1 MKSSA
6 TRLSKPKQRSAKSYS
21 LKGILVKSFF
31 CRFLNSLIILGAFTL
46 SVFSQNSEKG
56 IVVNVVQK
64 SPDRAST
71 VQTPEFY
78 LNGYRKAL
86 NGQVLMYH
94 SSHPDAQAA
103 LLVRAQRETQSIS
116 WETDTLRAP
125 VAGDFYNLI
134 WLAGLE
140 QAGWGENKPS
150 HKFELSINGEHWFTF
165 KNYRDSTAKNWTV
178 AGKNGAELSFKA
190 STVDKYGDLFG
201 YMYLKLPVKDFKPGS
216 PLVMRIDGED
226 AGSMDWYMAFEYAFN
241 FTPRLRVEPVLL
253 KGPGH
258 SKQVLRLSLDNLND
272 GRTVEILPPTGN
284 AIRDSLKIGANI
296 FMLPIDEVDK
306 EKDLSIEFRINGK
319 TISHNTVREKPVT
332 HRDVYLL
339 PYSHN
344 DIGYTDVQPNV
355 ERTQWK
361 NLETSLGLIKATH
374 DYPPEAQFKWNI
386 EILWPLDGYLRQASQ
401 EKKDEVIAAIK
412 DGHIGVQALYA
423 NPLTGLATAA
433 EMSHFTDFARRLR
446 TDFSIP
452 VTTALVSDVPGFT
465 WGIVS
470 ALAQSG
476 VKYFASAPNNGDRI
490 GYIID
495 QWGDKPFYWTSQS
508 GEEKVLFFV
517 AAASYSMFHEGDL
530 SRLGDEKMLKFI
542 RQLDEQGYPYEMV
555 YLPYTLGD
563 NGAPDPRLSD
573 FVRNW
578 NARYSSPRLI
588 ISTHQQMFEEFEKHY
603 GETLP
608 SFKGDLTPYWEDGAA
623 STAFETALNRQATD
637 RLIQCEAL
645 CSMPGAMSY
654 PKEMFD
660 EAWRDVVL
668 WDEHTWGA
676 SNSVEEPDSPNV
688 SAQWKIKQKF
698 ALDADSLSRE
708 ILRGVLPSAK
718 THGTKEFA
726 VDVYNTCSWPRT
738 DIVLLTKEQST
749 PGDIVVDEHGHRVP
763 SQRLTTGQLAIL
775 AKNVPPFSARRFRVK
790 KGSAPVKGSAR
801 VSGMTLGNDFLS
813 VTLNEQS
820 GAIQSLQL
828 KKDGAQFVDT
838 AQSLALNQYLYVRGK
853 NPDSAQ
859 SLSNVK
865 VKIGEQGGLLS
876 SLIVDADAPG
886 CKHYSSEIRIVDG
899 IDRVDII
906 DRLDKQSV
914 RDKEAVHIA
923 FPFNVPGGQLR
934 YDVADGIVRPEIDQ
948 LKGACKNFVSVQ
960 GWVDV
965 SNDNGGLTWTT
976 ADAPEVEIGAM
987 NAEQP
992 WMKSIEPS
1000 TKVFSYAMNNYWHTN
1015 YKADQEGPV
1024 TFHYSI
1030 TLHGGFK
1037 PEDATKFGIEQ
1048 RQPLIV
1054 ADADLSRHVPGTIV
1068 HVDPQDVLVTSLK
1081 PIERGNTWL
1090 IRLYNPSAHE
1100 QNVTLQ
1106 WNKLIP
1112 AAFSFSDNFG
1122 SSKLQVVGP
1131 VTMPAYATRLIRVD
1145 RQGDR

>member
-1 MKSSA
+1 M
-6 TRLSKPKQRSAKSYS
+6 SKPKQRSAKSYS
-21 LKGILVKSFF
+21 LKGILVKSSAF
-31 CRFLNSLIILGAFTL
+31 RILNSFIILGAFTL
-46 SVFSQNSEKG
+46 SAFSQNGEKG

-64 SPDRAST
+64 NPDRALT
-71 VQTPEFY
+71 VQTPELY

-125 VAGDFYNLI
+125 ASGNFYNFI

-140 QAGWGENKPS
+140 QEGWGENKPS
-150 HKFELSINGEHWFTF
+150 HRFELFIDGEHWFTF

-178 AGKNGAELSFKA
+178 AGKDGAELSFKA
-190 STVDKYGDLFG
+190 GTVDKYGDLFG

-216 PLVMRIDGED
+216 PLVLRVDGED
-226 AGSMDWYMAFEYAFN
+226 AGSMDWYMTFEYAFN
-241 FTPRLRVEPVLL
+241 FTPRLRVEPVLS
-253 KGPGH
+253 KGPTH
-258 SKQVLRLSLDNLND
+258 SMQMLRLSLDNLNE
-272 GRTVEILPPTGN
+272 GRTIEILPPTGN

-306 EKDLSIEFRINGK
+306 EKDLSVEFRVNGK
-319 TISHNTVREKPVT
+319 AITRSTVREKPVT

-361 NLETSLGLIKATH
+361 NLETSLDLIKATR
-374 DYPPEAQFKWNI
+374 DYPPESQFKWNV

-401 EKKDEVIAAIK
+401 EKKDEVITAIK

-446 TDFSIP
+446 TEFSIP

-490 GYIID
+490 GYVID

-508 GEEKVLFFV
+508 GEDKVLMWV

-542 RQLDEQGYPYEMV
+542 RQLDEQGYPYEIV

-578 NARYSSPRLI
+578 NERYSSPRLVI
-588 ISTHQQMFEEFEKHY
+588 ATHQQMFEEFEKRY
-603 GETLP
+603 GATLP

-637 RLIQCEAL
+637 RLIQSEAL
-645 CSMPGAMSY
+645 CSMPGATFY
-654 PKEMFD
+654 PKEMYD

-676 SNSVEEPDSPNV
+676 SNSVDEPDSPGV
-688 SAQWKIKQKF
+688 SAQWKIKQEF
-698 ALDADSLSRE
+698 ALDADSLSRK
-708 ILRGVLPSAK
+708 ILQGLLPSAK
-718 THGTKEFA
+718 AHGKKDFS

-738 DIVLLTKEQST
+738 DLVLLTKEQSS
-749 PGDIVVDEHGHRVP
+749 PGDSVVDEQGHRVS
-763 SQRLTTGQLAIL
+763 SQRLSTGQLAIL
-775 AKNVPPFSARRFRVK
+775 AENVPPFSARRFRVK
-790 KGSAPVKGSAR
+790 KGSAAVKGSAR
-801 VSGMTLGNDFLS
+801 VSGTTLENDLISMT
-813 VTLNEQS
+813 VNEYT
-820 GAIQSLQL
+820 GAIQSLRL
-828 KKDGAQFVDT
+828 KKDGTQFVDT
-838 AQSLALNQYLYVRGK
+838 TKSLGLNQYLYVKGK

-859 SLSNVK
+859 SLSNVR
-865 VKIGEQGGLLS
+865 VRVGEHGGLLA
-876 SLIVDADAPG
+876 SLIVEADAPG
-886 CKHYSSEIRIVDG
+886 CRRYSSEIRVVDG

-914 RDKEAVHIA
+914 RDKEGVHIA
-923 FPFNVPGGQLR
+923 FPFNVPNGQLR

-948 LKGACKNFVSVQ
+948 LKGSCKNFVSVQ
-960 GWVDV
+960 SWVDV

-976 ADAPEVEIGAM
+976 ADAPEVEIGAI

-1000 TKVFSYAMNNYWHTN
+1000 SRFFSYVMNNYWHTN
-1015 YKADQEGPV
+1015 YKADQEGLV
-1024 TFHYSI
+1024 TFRYSI
-1030 TLHGGFK
+1030 MLHAGFK
-1037 PEDATKFGIEQ
+1037 PEDAVKFGIEQ
-1048 RQPLIV
+1048 RQPLIA
-1054 ADADLSRHVPGTIV
+1054 ADANLSRRAPGSLV
-1068 HVDPQDVLVTSLK
+1068 HVNPQDVLVTSLK
-1081 PIERGNTWL
+1081 PIESGNSWL
-1090 IRLYNPSAHE
+1090 IRLYNPSVRV

-1106 WNKLIP
+1106 WNKTIP
-1112 AAFSFSDNFG
+1112 VAFSYSDNFG
-1122 SSKLQVVGP
+1122 SPTLRVVGP
-1131 VTMPAYATRLIRVD
+1131 ITMQAYATRLIRVD
-1145 RQGDR
+1145 REVDR